1 MRTIGM
7 DIHRSFAQIAVLEDG
22 VIKEE
27 RRLDLTRD
35 SVLAFGGTLRPDDE
49 VVLEA
54 TGNTAAVVR
63 LLRPFVAK
71 MVVANPVQLR
81 AIAYARV
88 KTDKID
94 AVMLARI
101 QASGFLPEVWI
112 ADEATLE
119 QRRLA
124 SERAAL
130 LRQMMRVK
138 SRIQAILHA
147 NLLPPYPGHLF
158 GKGGRKWLD
167 HQPLPESERA
177 MLRRQIVQFEQL
189 AAAIEEFDQRLA
201 GRALNDPRARR
212 LMTIAGINVTIATSV
227 LAAIGDIGRFR
238 SPAKLACY
246 LGLTPR
252 IRQSGDRPATHGR
265 ITKCGNSIARHML
278 VEAAWAASRTPGPL
292 RSFFRRIQAKSG
304 GPVAA
309 VATARKMATLI
320 WHMLTKQTDYAWA
333 RPAFVAMKLRKVEL
347 KAGAAKALG
356 KAGPG
361 HDYWIKELRQREM
374 ELVARAEQAYARA
387 AANWKERPT

>member
-7 DIHRSFAQIAVLEDG
+7 DIHRSFAQVAFLEGG
-22 VIKEE
+22 VIKDE
-27 RRLDLTRD
+27 RRLELTRD
-35 SVLAFGGTLRPDDE
+35 AVLAFAQTLRPDDE

-63 LLRPFVAK
+63 LVRPHVGKVAI
-71 MVVANPVQLR
+71 ANPVQLR

-94 AVMLARI
+94 AAMLARI

-130 LRQMMRVK
+130 LRQSMRVK
-138 SRIQAILHA
+138 SRIHAILHA
-147 NLLPPYPGHLF
+147 NLLPPYEGHLF
-158 GKGGRKWLD
+158 SKAGRKWLEE
-167 HQPLPESERA
+167 QPLPETERA
-177 MLRRQIVQFEQL
+177 MLRRQVQQFEQL
-189 AAAIEEFDQRLA
+189 HTALEEFDQRLA

-212 LMTIAGINVTIATSV
+212 LMTIAGISSIIATSV
-227 LAAIGDIGRFR
+227 LAAIGEVDRFR
-238 SPAKLACY
+238 SPAKLASY
-246 LGLTPR
+246 LGLTPKV
-252 IRQSGDRPATHGR
+252 RQSGDKAATYGR

-278 VEAAWAASRTPGPL
+278 VEAAWSASKTPGPL
-292 RSFFRRIQAKSG
+292 RAFFRRVQAKSG
-304 GPVAA
+304 AAVAA

-333 RPAFVAMKLRKVEL
+333 RPAFVAMKLRKLEL
-347 KAGAAKALG
+347 KAGAARAHG

-361 HDYWIKELRQREM
+361 HDYWIKEIRHREM
-374 ELVARAEQAYARA
+374 ELVARVEEAYARSVA
-387 AANWKERPT
+387 HWTEKPA

>member
-7 DIHRSFAQIAVLEDG
+7 DIHRSFAQIAVLEG
-22 VIKEE
+22 GQIREE
-27 RRLDLTRD
+27 RRLELTRD
-35 SVLAFGGTLRPDDE
+35 AVLAFAATLRPDDE

-63 LLRPFVAK
+63 LIRPSVGRV
-71 MVVANPVQLR
+71 VVANPVQLR

-94 AVMLARI
+94 AAMLARI

-112 ADEATLE
+112 ADEGTLE

-130 LRQMMRVK
+130 LRQIMRVK
-138 SRIQAILHA
+138 SRIHAILHA
-147 NLLPPYPGHLF
+147 NLLPPYTGHLF
-158 GKGGRKWLD
+158 SKAGRKWLEQ
-167 HQPLPESERA
+167 QPLPDTERA
-177 MLRRQIVQFEQL
+177 MLRRQVVQLEQL
-189 AAAIEEFDQRLA
+189 STAIDEFDKRLA

-212 LMTIAGINVTIATSV
+212 LMTIAGINVIVATSV
-227 LAAIGDIGRFR
+227 LAAIGDIERFR
-238 SPAKLACY
+238 SPAKLTSY

-252 IRQSGDRPATHGR
+252 VRQSGDRPAAHGH

-278 VEAAWAASRTPGPL
+278 VEAAWSASKTAGPL
-292 RSFFRRIQAKSG
+292 RSFFRRIQVKSG
-304 GPVAA
+304 GAVAA
-309 VATARKMATLI
+309 VATARKMAALI
-320 WHMLTKQTDYAWA
+320 WHMLTKQADYAWA

-347 KAGAAKALG
+347 KAGASRATG

-361 HDYWIKELRQREM
+361 HDYWIKELRQREV
-374 ELVARAEQAYARA
+374 ELVTRAEEAYARSV
-387 AANWKERPT
+387 ANWKERPA